1 MSAPINPNLASDDRS
16 SRSPD
21 WYAQQW
27 KQLCEVLDVT
37 DPSEVVPRVR
47 TLKRNLDQLDEGDRP
62 PMEGLVTI
70 SEVEEVFHEMNEK
83 MKTLRER
90 NATLSERLQQ
100 GDASV
105 HSTRQELLRKAKQLL
120 DSLDASTMEEARRRI
135 KKLNRRLVTLYK
147 EKERLVQA
155 GFEDAAEAIET
166 LDRLREERDHLEAK
180 YEQLE
185 TECQRLKQERERGV
199 ERSTPSDTRPDPDT
213 SVLEAAVAIR
223 DTIGVTSPD
232 EAIAFYKVI
241 EKLYEQIR
249 RRAEAAGMTADAPSD
264 TVFDMLHS
272 IAKLLRALP
281 EPGMGDGRAMPP
293 NEDRAQVPR
302 IPNRHAAENPA
313 GDNAFALARKSL
325 EHQLEAL
332 YREKEILLHHDL
344 NSAREAVDRLRTQQQ
359 RIDALLQENRQ
370 YEQRFEQ
377 LEMELGTARVAS
389 LVKAVR
395 SLEAEGETSISELL
409 NGQSVPSQSS
419 TASSQGPRIEATP
432 PLLPPEILGRIHEM
446 PKRKLDVLDVGL
458 LQLGNEGSVEYANPA
473 ALQLP
478 SLQTVDDPEAIL
490 GDNFFTDLAPCT
502 CTPLFRG
509 RFRKGKEGKEVDARF
524 PYTFV
529 HSEQQPATFAIHLYH
544 NPQHKATWVLFRPL

>member
-1 MSAPINPNLASDDRS
+1 MSAPINPNLASDEHS

-100 GDASV
+100 GDASD
-105 HSTRQELLRKAKQLL
+105 HTTRQELLRKAKQLL

-166 LDRLREERDHLEAK
+166 LDRLREERDHLQAK
-180 YEQLE
+180 CEQLE
-185 TECQRLKQERERGV
+185 TECQRLKRERDRGV
-199 ERSTPSDTRPDPDT
+199 ERSTPSDTRSDPDT

-302 IPNRHAAENPA
+302 IPNRQTADSPA
-313 GDNAFALARKSL
+313 RDNAFALARKSL

-344 NSAREAVDRLRTQQQ
+344 NSAREAVDQLRTQQQ

-370 YEQRFEQ
+370 YERRFEQ

-389 LVKAVR
+389 LVTAVR
-395 SLEAEGETSISELL
+395 SLEAAGETSLSELL

-432 PLLPPEILGRIHEM
+432 PLLPPETLGRIHDM
-446 PKRKLDVLDVGL
+446 PKRELDALDVGL

-478 SLQTVDDPEAIL
+478 GLQTVDDPEALL

-509 RFRKGKEGKEVDARF
+509 RFHKGKEGEKVDARF

-544 NPQHKATWVLFRPL
+544 NPQHEARWVLFRAL